1 MAATEGG
8 DPVPVAKVSIGP
20 RAEPP
25 GTCTQAAALVAKDVR
40 TALRSPVACIAS
52 TLAPALLVF
61 LMGITGLIQ
70 DDATPPA
77 QATSFAAAVRAGC
90 CEQIA
95 PPCAASRPLFRAMRP
110 ERARPPPPVGSLREE
125 GRRGLSLQARPS
137 QL

>member
-95 PPCAASRPLFRAMRP
+95 L
-110 ERARPPPPVGSLREE
+110 
-125 GRRGLSLQARPS
+125 RRGPFSEQCAPS
-137 QL
+137 APDPHPSWQSA